1 MQLERIRPATPG
13 HIGLGYAELL
23 CVIRLQEIAL
33 AGPQPVDGLRAMID
47 ALVTVPSIFRAVIVV
62 PEADGSRVRYLAH
75 VGKRGFRAHAPVAQ
89 APSPMLA
96 KALRDGEPVQLMRSD
111 DSGLHLCV
119 NLPIRGDAQVLG
131 ALGVGLKPPAKLE
144 PWREVFFWSVADLMA
159 LLLLAAAEPDPSVP
173 RAPSGPARLTRRQ
186 REVLLALVDGAA
198 SNQEIGARLG
208 LSPLTVKAHLQ
219 GAFRSLGVR
228 RRGDAIRLLM
238 SEHAGWLA
246 RERQLLPARRPSE

>member
-1 MQLERIRPATPG
+1 M
-13 HIGLGYAELL
+13 
-23 CVIRLQEIAL
+23 IRLQEIVL

-47 ALVTVPSIFRAVIVV
+47 ALVTVPGIYRAVSVV

-75 VGKRGFRAHAPVAQ
+75 VGKPGFRAHAPVAQ
-89 APSPMLA
+89 LPSPMLA
-96 KALRDGEPVQLMRSD
+96 KALRDGELVQLTRSD
-111 DSGLHLCV
+111 DSGPHLCV
-119 NLPIRGDAQVLG
+119 NLPIRGDSQVLG
-131 ALGVGLKPPAKLE
+131 VLGVGLRPPARLE
-144 PWREVFFWSVADLMA
+144 SWREEFLWSVADLMA
-159 LLLLAAAEPDPSVP
+159 LLLLAADEPNASAP
-173 RAPSGPARLTRRQ
+173 RPPSGPARLTRRQ

-208 LSPLTVKAHLQ
+208 LSRLTVKAHLQ

-246 RERQLLPARRPSE
+246 RERRWLPARRTSE

>member
-13 HIGLGYAELL
+13 HIGPGYAELL

-33 AGPQPVDGLRAMID
+33 AEPQPVDGLRAMID
-47 ALVTVPSIFRAVIVV
+47 ALVMVPGILRAVIVV

-75 VGKRGFRAHAPVAQ
+75 VGKHGFRAHAPVAQ
-89 APSPMLA
+89 IPSPMLA
-96 KALRDGEPVQLMRSD
+96 KALRDGEPVQLVRSD

-131 ALGVGLKPPAKLE
+131 ALGVGLSQPTMLE
-144 PWREVFFWSVADLMA
+144 PWREEFLWSVADLMA
-159 LLLLAAAEPDPSVP
+159 LLLLAADEPEASVP
-173 RAPSGPARLTRRQ
+173 RTPAGPARLTRRQ
-186 REVLLALVDGAA
+186 REVLLALVDGEM
-198 SNQEIGARLG
+198 SNQAIGARLG
-208 LSPLTVKAHLQ
+208 LSRLTVKAHLQ

-246 RERQLLPARRPSE
+246 RERQWLPARRPPE